1 MVAFIGQTQA
11 PESTR
16 RMVEIFQ
23 QAGLPGEA
31 EDHVWMANRL
41 HRIAENVDEGPRVAY
56 ITDLLISGLLLERG
70 FDPAHSTHLQGR
82 DFPEHC
88 LRAVPGLLKHG
99 FPRSSWQLV
108 ERGVLV
114 FEGVVWGKTERW
126 VIQGQLLKP
135 LLDTWH
141 EIGEQLVFKNLA
153 GGLSPLLNENLQIK
167 ISGVNRETGRE
178 WLAGL
183 RQNLPGGRGHLFV
196 GV

>member
-1 MVAFIGQTQA
+1 MVAFLGQIQA

-16 RMVEIFQ
+16 RMIEIFQ
-23 QAGLPGEA
+23 QAGLPGDA

-41 HRIAENVDEGPRVAY
+41 HRIAENVAEGTGVAY
-56 ITDLLISGLLLERG
+56 VEDLLISGLLLERG
-70 FDPAHSTHLQGR
+70 FDPAHSSHLQGR
-82 DFPEHC
+82 EFPEHC
-88 LRAVPGLLKHG
+88 LRAVPGLLKRG

-108 ERGVLV
+108 EKGVLV
-114 FEGVVWGKTERW
+114 FEGAVWGKTERW

-141 EIGEQLVFKNLA
+141 EIGEQLVFKNVA

-167 ISGVNRETGRE
+167 ISGVDRETGRQ
-178 WLAGL
+178 WLSGI
-183 RQNLPGGRGHLFV
+183 RHNLPGSSVHLFV